1 MDEEEDDEEMCV
13 RRVTDGDEADT
24 LRGHV
29 SICNTVNEGAPPLGV
44 FINWRS
50 TLHS

>member
-1 MDEEEDDEEMCV
+1 MDEEEEDDEEMCV
-13 RRVTDGDEADT
+13 SVRRVTDGNEADT

-44 FINWRS
+44 FIN
-50 TLHS
+50 